1 MLLHDRFHIS
11 VILSF
16 YTIESAWTL
25 KLYTGW
31 IVDGITLRNG
41 HFGGTGGNVHS
52 FDIAAGE
59 TVQRISGTKIK
70 FLGHDTIGQIT
81 ITTSTG
87 RVIGPYGSWGHDTI
101 GQITITTSTGR
112 VIGPYGHNG
121 NPKSPSKTT
130 SFSYNRQSSQRIFAA
145 GQDFLEEIRFI

>member
-87 RVIGPYGSWGHDTI
+87 RVIGPYG
-101 GQITITTSTGR
+101 
-112 VIGPYGHNG
+112 HNG